1 MKERTTQSKGFVK
14 KVNHAAYVLPI
25 LVCLFNKTT
34 CTLNH
39 FDPFLS
45 QQDGEQRC
53 SYHIL
58 ELAYNRR
65 HVHVI

>member
-1 MKERTTQSKGFVK
+1 MKKITIQSKRFVK
-14 KVNHAAYVLPI
+14 KVNHAAYVVPM

-39 FDPFLS
+39 SDPFIS

-53 SYHIL
+53 SSHIL
-58 ELAYNRR
+58 ELADNHR
-65 HVHVI
+65 HVHVN

>member
-1 MKERTTQSKGFVK
+1 MKKRTTQSKRFVK
-14 KVNHAAYVLPI
+14 KVNHAAYVVLI
-25 LVCLFNKTT
+25 LACLFNKTT

-53 SYHIL
+53 SSHIL

-65 HVHVI
+65 HVYVN

>member
-1 MKERTTQSKGFVK
+1 MKKRTTQSKMFVK
-14 KVNHAAYVLPI
+14 KVNHAAYVVPI
-25 LVCLFNKTT
+25 LFCLFNKTT

-39 FDPFLS
+39 SDPFLS

-53 SYHIL
+53 SSHIL

-65 HVHVI
+65 HVHVN